1 MVVFEFMRC
10 SNQEFSALTR
20 NLHRLPSFKAGTLW
34 SRAIVSSVFQCIPSR
49 DAAWRKSRSSSKAL
63 KLILAGC
70 EVLTEDWFSERREG
84 TGYAICTPHAKVA
97 LAGFPS
103 GRIIPCFSI
112 SVKSQR
118 ALALHQVRIP
128 QDFLCPPVE
137 ISYLIRDE
145 NRSFRRCCIPRRWVD
160 QEEWVEKN
168 VRLWP
173 WYSARQ

>member
-1 MVVFEFMRC
+1 
-10 SNQEFSALTR
+10 
-20 NLHRLPSFKAGTLW
+20 
-34 SRAIVSSVFQCIPSR
+34 
-49 DAAWRKSRSSSKAL
+49 
-63 KLILAGC
+63 
-70 EVLTEDWFSERREG
+70 
-84 TGYAICTPHAKVA
+84 
-97 LAGFPS
+97 
-103 GRIIPCFSI
+103 
-112 SVKSQR
+112 
-118 ALALHQVRIP
+118 LALHQVRIP